1 MNRTKL
7 AAAAAAVTIAL
18 GGGVVTA
25 TPASAAD
32 NIKVFG
38 EQERLNRPDGFPYIG
53 YVVDDFGPSS
63 DPVPH
68 RGKLFAA
75 NLWID
80 GFGTNT
86 NPMIDRFGA
95 RTKKGVFYPAIQGAS
110 NMNRLYFD
118 VTGPE
123 PNSVV
128 WNDGVRDILAWVPGD
143 IPLEGFWDK
152 PDPPPPPPPPL
163 PGMDNSQVIDGTGA
177 MPAESDPA
185 IVATPNVIPNPGVA
199 LEDEL
204 ASPFRNR

>member
-7 AAAAAAVTIAL
+7 AAAAAAVAIAL
-18 GGGVVTA
+18 GGVGIA
-25 TPASAAD
+25 APASAAD

-38 EQERLNRPDGFPYIG
+38 EQERLNGPNGFPYIG
-53 YVVDDFGPSS
+53 YVVDDFGPST

-86 NPMIDRFGA
+86 NPMIERFGA
-95 RTKKGVFYPAIQGAS
+95 RTLKGIFYPAIQGAS
-110 NMNRLYFD
+110 NTSKLYFD

-128 WNDGVRDILAWVPGD
+128 WNDGVRDILAWVPGE

-152 PDPPPPPPPPL
+152 PAPPPPPPPL
-163 PGMDNSQVIDGTGA
+163 PGIENSQVIPGPGA

-185 IVATPNVIPNPGVA
+185 IVATPNDLAPPPFQLTEGEV
-199 LEDEL
+199 
-204 ASPFRNR
+204 ASPGFNR